1 MIGRTRVQKS
11 AARLRTAYRNPGVI
25 GLENTRKDSSGRPL
39 ESELSLEEICT
50 IRRENP
56 FIRSREWTPKKARS
70 TRKADDDQKI
80 TSETKLKFNHSK
92 I

>member
-39 ESELSLEEICT
+39 ESELSLEEKYARLEGK
-50 IRRENP
+50 IRLLEAEN
-56 FIRSREWTPKKARS
+56 ELLKKLDLLER
-70 TRKADDDQKI
+70 QMM
-80 TSETKLKFNHSK
+80 TKKSQAKRN
-92 I
+92 